1 MASVII
7 KSTLTFSFCY
17 FVFTSGTFGLMDG
30 AEEEALGSIKSCF
43 ISVQNTRICHKQK
56 RHESPDAALAAVS
69 PEEELDLT
77 AVLRSHWFIIVL
89 WRMQISADISGR
101 NISHIPARREVL
113 SQQPVS
119 LMVQPPTGYSPSE

>member
-43 ISVQNTRICHKQK
+43 IRVQNMRICHKQK
-56 RHESPDAALAAVS
+56 LHGSPDAALAAVS
-69 PEEELDLT
+69 P
-77 AVLRSHWFIIVL
+77 
-89 WRMQISADISGR
+89 
-101 NISHIPARREVL
+101 
-113 SQQPVS
+113 
-119 LMVQPPTGYSPSE
+119 